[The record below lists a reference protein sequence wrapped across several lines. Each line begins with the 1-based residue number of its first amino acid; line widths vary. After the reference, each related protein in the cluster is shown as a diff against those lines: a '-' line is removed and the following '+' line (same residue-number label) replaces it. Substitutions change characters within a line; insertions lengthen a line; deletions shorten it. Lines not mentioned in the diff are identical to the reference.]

1 MRYTE
6 TIVKMFVGA
15 TAVGLIAYMVKVSCD
30 KGFDWVWPA
39 LFVGAL
45 GLCIAYVVG
54 DMIMGD

>member
-6 TIVKMFVGA
+6 TIVKMFVGGG
-15 TAVGLIAYMVKVSCD
+15 AVGLIAYTVHISC
-30 KGFDWVWPA
+30 KQGWDWVWPA